1 MKSMPD
7 KSASSK
13 SVPKKSMPNKS
24 MPNKSMPD
32 KSMPT
37 KSAPMKF
44 VLFYHSLVSD
54 WNHGNAHFL
63 RGIVSEL
70 LARGHRVD
78 VYEPRDGWSRQQL
91 EKEHGHK
98 AVEEFQR
105 HFPQLRSQL
114 YDLHTLDLEEAL
126 DQADVALVHEWNAP
140 ALVAG
145 VGRHAPTGCRVLFH
159 DTHHRSVSAPEEMAR
174 YPLDHYDGVLAFG
187 EAVRQQYLR
196 LGWSRDAWTWHEAA
210 DARVFRPQ
218 PPGTPDGDLV
228 WIGNWGDEERSRELD
243 EFLIQPVRR
252 LGLSARVHGV
262 RYPEQALDALARAG
276 IDYRGWLPN
285 YRAPEVFA
293 RFRVT
298 AHVPRRPYVRAL
310 PGIPTIRV
318 FEALACGIPLVCA
331 HWPDAEGLFTPGR
344 DYLVAA
350 TGEEMQ
356 RHLHDVVNDP
366 ALASHLAEHGLR
378 TIRSRHTC
386 AHRVDELLSILAA
399 LGAPALRTPA
409 TQEVRSMSHV

>member
-1 MKSMPD
+1 
-7 KSASSK
+7 
-13 SVPKKSMPNKS
+13 
-24 MPNKSMPD
+24 
-32 KSMPT
+32 
-37 KSAPMKF
+37 MKF

-63 RGIVSEL
+63 RGIVGEL

-78 VYEPRDGWSRQQL
+78 VYEPHDGWSRQQL
-91 EKEHGHK
+91 EKEHGRT

-105 HFPQLRSQL
+105 RFPQLRSQL
-114 YDLHTLDLEEAL
+114 YDLRTLDLEEAL

-145 VGRHAPTGCRVLFH
+145 VGRHAPIGCRVLFH

-174 YPLDHYDGVLAFG
+174 YPLDRYDGVLAFG

-196 LGWSRDAWTWHEAA
+196 LGWSRSAWTWHEAA
-210 DARVFRPQ
+210 DTRVFYPRVPAELE
-218 PPGTPDGDLV
+218 GDLV

-252 LGLSARVHGV
+252 LGLSARIHGV
-262 RYPEQALDALARAG
+262 RYPKQALAALKQAG

-285 YRAPEVFA
+285 YRAPEVFS

-318 FEALACGIPLVCA
+318 FEALACGIPMVCA
-331 HWPDAEGLFTPGR
+331 HWPDAEGLFAPGR
-344 DYLVAA
+344 DYLVAHD
-350 TGEEMQ
+350 GEEMQ
-356 RHLHDVVNDP
+356 RHLRDVVNDP
-366 ALASHLAEHGLR
+366 ALAADLVEHGLR
-378 TIRSRHTC
+378 TIQSRHTC
-386 AHRVDELLSILAA
+386 THRVDELLSILAA
-399 LGAPALRTPA
+399 LGAPALRTTVTHEA
-409 TQEVRSMSHV
+409 RSLSHV